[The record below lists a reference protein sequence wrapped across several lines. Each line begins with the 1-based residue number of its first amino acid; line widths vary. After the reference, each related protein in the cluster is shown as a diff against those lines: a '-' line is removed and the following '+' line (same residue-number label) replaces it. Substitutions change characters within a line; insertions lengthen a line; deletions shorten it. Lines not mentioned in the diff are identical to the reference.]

1 MIAGTEDKPE
11 VYSLD
16 ALGGLSEEKYV
27 STGSGSPVAYG
38 LLEELYKD
46 GGSIKDNARA
56 AAKAIAAAMKR
67 DAATGERVDLVTITK
82 AGFRRYERAEVEKL
96 LQ

>member
-1 MIAGTEDKPE
+1 MAESAAGWLRQRLANTWF
-11 VYSLD
+11 
-16 ALGGLSEEKYV
+16 GEEER
-27 STGSGSPVAYG
+27 P
-38 LLEELYKD
+38 
-46 GGSIKDNARA
+46 ARA

-82 AGFRRYERAEVEKL
+82 AGFRRYERADVEKL